1 MKNEKDYIETA
12 IMSINLSVGALSQT
26 FENQSKNQF
35 SPIIENVIYDG
46 LNYQLERITK
56 KNRGEKNE

>member
-1 MKNEKDYIETA
+1 MFLLQINERGWYH
-12 IMSINLSVGALSQT
+12 
-26 FENQSKNQF
+26 ENQSKNQF